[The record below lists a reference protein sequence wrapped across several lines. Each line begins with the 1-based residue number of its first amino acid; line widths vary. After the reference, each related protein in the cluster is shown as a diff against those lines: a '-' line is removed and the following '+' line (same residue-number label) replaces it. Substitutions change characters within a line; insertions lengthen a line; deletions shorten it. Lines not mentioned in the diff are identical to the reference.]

1 MKKYNFAI
9 IGVTLLLSLMIGWIL
24 ILLIRYQA
32 RNCLKVEMDSEM
44 R

>member
-9 IGVTLLLSLMIGWIL
+9 IGVTLLLSLSACNDWL
-24 ILLIRYQA
+24 D
-32 RNCLKVEMDSEM
+32 MDSEM